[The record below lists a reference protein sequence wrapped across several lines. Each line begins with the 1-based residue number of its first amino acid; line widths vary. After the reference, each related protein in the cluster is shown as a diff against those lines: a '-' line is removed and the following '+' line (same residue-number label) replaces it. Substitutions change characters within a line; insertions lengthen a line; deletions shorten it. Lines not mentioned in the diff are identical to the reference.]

1 LLAEPDIAELGPDG
15 GVVAVGA
22 ARGIAV
28 ALVNLMP
35 ALAAPAITRQY
46 ERLLML
52 AAGSACVRL
61 TVFAPGGGGGAE
73 DISGLWGRSF
83 DALIVT
89 GAEPRAA
96 VMTEEPYWPVL
107 AELADWAGAHTVSV
121 IWSCLAA
128 HAAVFHLDGIMRRR
142 LGDKLS
148 GVFACETAADQGI
161 FGAAPRQYVVP
172 HSRYNTLDEAALTA
186 RGYTVLARGPRVGA
200 DCFVKQHHNS
210 LFVFLQ
216 GHPEYAADTLLREY
230 SRDVGRFLAGGA
242 THPHV
247 PEGYF
252 DPESEAALAV
262 LRERMMREPK
272 GALVAEIGECLVR
285 PPVDGWR
292 NAAAGL
298 YAGWLSYV
306 AARPPVGVAP

>member
-1 LLAEPDIAELGPDG
+1 LLAEPEVSEVGLDTR
-15 GVVAVGA
+15 AVSAGTG
-22 ARGIAV
+22 REITV

-46 ERLLML
+46 EQLLML
-52 AAGSACVRL
+52 AAGSARVRL
-61 TVFAPGGGGGAE
+61 QVFAPGGGGGAE
-73 DISGLWGRSF
+73 TMSALWARSF

-107 AELADWAGAHTVSV
+107 AKLADWAGTHTISV

-128 HAAVFHLDGIMRRR
+128 HAAVFHLDGLMRRR
-142 LGDKLS
+142 LGAKLS
-148 GVFACETAADQGI
+148 GLFACEAADGQEI
-161 FGAAPRQYVVP
+161 FGAASRHYVVP

-186 RGYTVLARGPRVGA
+186 CGYTILARGPRVGA
-200 DCFVKQHHNS
+200 DRFVKQHHDS

-230 SRDVGRFLAGGA
+230 SRDVGRFLAGGQG
-242 THPHV
+242 HPRM

-252 DPESEAALAV
+252 DAETEAALVA

-272 GALVAEIGECLVR
+272 AARVAEIGECLVR
-285 PPVDGWR
+285 RPIDGWR
-292 NAAAGL
+292 DAAAGF
-298 YAGWLSYV
+298 YADWLSYV
-306 AARPPVGVAP
+306 AARQPVGVVP